1 MSDGMEGTRRPSI
14 LVSNDDGVDA
24 PGIKALAA
32 ELRKIGSVTV
42 VAPNR
47 ERSAA
52 SHSLTVDVPLRANEI
67 ATGVVSVVGTP
78 TDCVLLAIDNLMRE
92 PPDLVVSGINRG
104 PNVGHDVTYSG
115 TVAAAMEATIRG
127 VAAIAISLDHAESGK
142 YDYAYAAR
150 VARELALLVLGNGLP
165 PGTLLNVNVP
175 NLPESEVRGIEV
187 ARQGE
192 QVYEDSIVPKS
203 DPRGRKYYWIGG
215 YTSTSDDEAD
225 TDIAALKKGYVS
237 VTPVHLDLT
246 DYAAMD
252 SIAKWPLGSAVDA
265 ARSIGSA
272 TPPAS
277 ASGSATVGAT
287 GDDDGTEGRG
297 E

>member
-1 MSDGMEGTRRPSI
+1 MMEGLEGVKRPSI
-14 LVSNDDGVDA
+14 LVSNDDGVEA

-78 TDCVLLAIDNLMRE
+78 TDCVLLAIKNLLAE
-92 PPDLVVSGINRG
+92 PPDVVVSGINRG
-104 PNVGHDVTYSG
+104 PNVGDDVTYSG
-115 TVAAAMEATIRG
+115 TVAAAMEATILG
-127 VAAIAISLDHAESGK
+127 VPAIAVSLDHGESGN
-142 YDYAYAAR
+142 YDYACAAR
-150 VARELALLVLGNGLP
+150 IARELTLLVLENGLP
-165 PGTLLNVNVP
+165 SGTLLNVNVP
-175 NLPESEVRGIEV
+175 NVPEREILGIEV
-187 ARQGE
+187 ARQGK
-192 QVYEDSIVPKS
+192 QTYEDSIVPKS

-215 YTSTSDDEAD
+215 YASVHDGQAD
-225 TDIAALKKGYVS
+225 TDIAAVKAGRVS

-246 DYAAMD
+246 DYDAME
-252 SIAKWPLGSAVDA
+252 SIGDWPLGRAVQA
-265 ARSIGSA
+265 ARSA
-272 TPPAS
+272 EPAG
-277 ASGSATVGAT
+277 ASCEGN
-287 GDDDGTEGRG
+287 DDAQADGG